1 MLKKVMTAD
10 ELADY
15 LQFNRS
21 TIYKMARAGKIP
33 AIKFENAWR
42 FSKDAIDLW
51 LKNRSVENF
60 RGSLQENVGTLEDV
74 EFRTFEL
81 HLRSDLS
88 KKAFYGG
95 QR

>member
-10 ELADY
+10 ELAEY

-21 TIYKMARAGKIP
+21 TIYKMARAGTIP
-33 AIKFENAWR
+33 SIKFENVWR

-51 LKNRSVENF
+51 LNNRSVENY
-60 RGSLQENVGTLEDV
+60 RGSLQESVGTLESV

-88 KKAFYGG
+88 KKAFYGN
-95 QR
+95 